1 MFSDYGTF
9 IIAFSVSKEHIA
21 VAPEAAVIG
30 VFEKEIK
37 EAGHSHTKQLFRIK
51 WTDNVDFDL
60 LYKIAA
66 YNIEDIKD
74 MTKFWR

>member
-37 EAGHSHTKQLFRIK
+37 EAGHSHTNNYSESNGRIT
-51 WTDNVDFDL
+51 WIL
-60 LYKIAA
+60 ICC
-66 YNIEDIKD
+66 IK
-74 MTKFWR
+74 